1 MGKGLRGGEIKEGEQ
16 RKMYSSIKA
25 INKKIRK
32 IVQLNQNLSGIRQ
45 LGCSHLGKILMNS
58 LDLALVPVLHA
69 V

>member
-1 MGKGLRGGEIKEGEQ
+1 
-16 RKMYSSIKA
+16 MYSSIKA

-32 IVQLNQNLSGIRQ
+32 IVELNQNLSGIRQ